1 MRRTFMVTAFAA
13 TMALA
18 GPAGAVTNYLANGSF
33 ETGDFSGWN
42 QSAISGYTGVSDYAE
57 DGSYGA
63 FFGSEGQDSV
73 ISQTFSDVAGETL
86 TVRGW
91 ISADGN
97 APSDVG
103 FYFNGTPVVYL
114 NPVTAMG
121 YTQYSATVTA
131 TGIDTF
137 AVGAR
142 NDPGLVW
149 IDNVSVSPAISAA
162 STVAA
167 AVPEAS
173 TWAMMLAGFVGL
185 GFAGYRKAARM
196 SSAAA

>member
-1 MRRTFMVTAFAA
+1 MRRTFIVTVFAA
-13 TMALA
+13 TMAVA
-18 GPAGAVTNYLANGSF
+18 GPAGAVTNYLTNGSF
-33 ETGDFSGWN
+33 ETGDFTGWN
-42 QSAISGYTGVSDYAE
+42 QSAIVGYTGVLGYAE

-63 FFGSEGQDSV
+63 FFGSVGQDSV

-86 TVRGW
+86 TIHGW

-97 APSDVG
+97 APADVG

-114 NPVTAMG
+114 NPVPAMG

-142 NDPGLVW
+142 NDPGLIWV
-149 IDNVSVSPAISAA
+149 DNVSVSSSAISEA
-162 STVAA
+162 S

-185 GFAGYRKAARM
+185 GFAGYRKAARR

>member
-1 MRRTFMVTAFAA
+1 VHRFLIGAVFAA
-13 TMALA
+13 AMALA
-18 GPAGAVTNYLANGSF
+18 GPAGAATNYLTNGSF
-33 ETGDFSGWN
+33 ETGDFTGWV
-42 QSAISGYTGVSDYAE
+42 QSAIFGYTGVSDFAE

-63 FFGSEGQDSV
+63 FFGSVGLDSV

-86 TVRGW
+86 TIHGW

-103 FYFNGTPVVYL
+103 FYFDGAPVVYL

-149 IDNVSVSPAISAA
+149 VDNVSVSPATSDVSSA
-162 STVAA
+162 S

>member
-1 MRRTFMVTAFAA
+1 LPRRWRWPGQ
-13 TMALA
+13 L
-18 GPAGAVTNYLANGSF
+18 GAVTNYLTNGSF
-33 ETGDFSGWN
+33 ETGDFTGWN
-42 QSAISGYTGVSDYAE
+42 QSAIVGYTGVLGYAE

-63 FFGSEGQDSV
+63 FFGSVGLDSV
-73 ISQTFSDVAGETL
+73 ISQTFSDVAGEAL
-86 TVRGW
+86 TIRGW

-103 FYFNGTPVVYL
+103 FYFDGAPVVYL

-142 NDPGLVW
+142 NDPGLIWV
-149 IDNVSVSPAISAA
+149 DNVSVSPAISDA
-162 STVAA
+162 STVPEAT

>member
-1 MRRTFMVTAFAA
+1 MRRTFIVTAFAA
-13 TMALA
+13 TIALA
-18 GPAGAVTNYLANGSF
+18 GPAGAATNYLTNGSF
-33 ETGDFSGWN
+33 ETGDLTGWN
-42 QSAISGYTGVSDYAE
+42 QTAIVGYTGVLRFPE

-63 FFGSEGQDSV
+63 FFGAEGQDSV

-86 TVRGW
+86 TIHGW

-97 APSDVG
+97 MPSDVG

-149 IDNVSVSPAISAA
+149 VDNVSVSPAISAA

-185 GFAGYRKAARM
+185 GFASYRKAARI